1 MRVTN
6 LKVVTMPRQERGF
19 SLPELLTVIALMG
32 LFIIFGGPAVNEAYR
47 SYKVRATADN
57 LLNDLRAQRYIAVA
71 NRAAGTL
78 TLNNQSNPTAPNTY
92 SFTNSKGIVITVTLE
107 PGVNIETTSAASVT
121 FGTNGGT
128 GASGTTQILLSC
140 AINGSRNDRYTLTIT
155 PTGTVS
161 SAYSTF

>member
-1 MRVTN
+1 MR
-6 LKVVTMPRQERGF
+6 RQERGF

-32 LFIIFGGPAVNEAYR
+32 LFIIFGGPAMNEAYR

-71 NRAAGTL
+71 NRATGTL
-78 TLNNQSNPTAPNTY
+78 TLNNQSNVTAPNTY
-92 SFTNSKGIVITVTLE
+92 SFSNSKGVLITVTMD
-107 PGVNIETTSAASVT
+107 PGVNIETTSAASVS
-121 FGTNGGT
+121 FGINGGT
-128 GASGTTQILLSC
+128 GASGNTRVMVSC
-140 AINGSRNDRYTLTIT
+140 AINGSRNDRYTITIT